1 MDSMSEEAP
10 AYYVHGFVDI
20 RFVHFRNSLT
30 GAVVAGL
37 PGDGAEFDAE
47 DLRKL
52 GARLLWASV
61 ELDRRNIGRSGGKA

>member
-1 MDSMSEEAP
+1 MSEEAP
-10 AYYVHGFVDI
+10 AYNASRFVDI

-30 GAVVAGL
+30 GAVVSGL
-37 PGDGAEFDAE
+37 PGDGAELDAE

-61 ELDRRNIGRSGGKA
+61 ELDRRNLSISGDKV